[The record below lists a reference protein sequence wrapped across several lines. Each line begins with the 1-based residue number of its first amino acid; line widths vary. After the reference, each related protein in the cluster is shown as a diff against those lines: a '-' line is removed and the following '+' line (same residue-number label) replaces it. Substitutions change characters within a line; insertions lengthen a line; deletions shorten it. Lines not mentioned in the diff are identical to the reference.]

1 MLILASGSPRRREL
15 LARITPDFVVRPTGC
30 DETLAENDPA
40 RRVLELSRRK
50 ALAAAPGPGD
60 IVLAADTI
68 VALDGDI
75 LEKPA
80 DADDARRMTFSQRR
94 TVIGFRYY
102 LDAYQF
108 SAYNTPVTVAEN
120 VDIDTVARIAER
132 SLDLPGVT
140 IGVSGTREYE
150 TTYAAH
156 VLGRVAA
163 LSPEE
168 YEQKKDLGYAMRA
181 GTQEQLAPEAAAA
194 RIAAALR
201 DAPRH
206 PLITE

>member
-50 ALAAAPGPGD
+50 ALAAAPGPDD

-80 DADDARRMTFSQRR
+80 DADDARRMLRALSGRTHAVYTGVALRKNDRLENFCCRTAVTFWE
-94 TVIGFRYY
+94 
-102 LDAYQF
+102 LDDALIDEYVRSGEPLDKAGAYGIQGKGALLVKGIDGDF
-108 SAYNTPVTVAEN
+108 FN
-120 VDIDTVARIAER
+120 VMG
-132 SLDLPGVT
+132 LP
-140 IGVSGTREYE
+140 
-150 TTYAAH
+150 
-156 VLGRVAA
+156 VAA
-163 LSPEE
+163 V
-168 YEQKKDLGYAMRA
+168 YRA
-181 GTQEQLAPEAAAA
+181 LA
-194 RIAAALR
+194 RL
-201 DAPRH
+201 
-206 PLITE
+206 